1 MRSLAAMMSLSVAA
15 NAIMTTAPWPS
26 LNASLAGR
34 LQVTT
39 PLALPCFSSYN
50 GQPHAIDLSSCI
62 LIRDNYTS
70 NTLRT
75 TRVEAYM
82 HIQNEMCLS
91 DPADECVLD
100 DTVLPAPM
108 PSENRTCR
116 QGSVPSYHIV
126 IDSASDVTTAF
137 DFART
142 YGVELSVKN
151 AGHDYMTRGAGRGT
165 LTIYTHNLTDMTFDP
180 LLVPEG
186 CNTTGQ
192 AAVTLAPGVDTST
205 AIAFANA
212 NNSTILTAYSPTVP
226 VSTGWV
232 LGAGHSVLSPVYG
245 LGADRVLSYDIV
257 TPDGEFRTAS
267 ACSNPELF
275 WALRGGG
282 GGTFGVVLSATHK
295 VEPKMPVAMANIK
308 LPSNATADQAW
319 QWIELM
325 VQESLAWGQAGW
337 GGHIAGTYL
346 THFNPLPE
354 YTSDGGTAARAAFS
368 RASAFVESIGG
379 TSQIVVGE
387 SFYALWSEYLAPNFT
402 AQGAKA
408 QFLSNRLL
416 SRDLFATQAGQDSIM
431 DFLRSIAGI
440 GFNPTAFYTP
450 VTTPFVWNG
459 TSADMV
465 AQARSE
471 TAVAPAWYD
480 ALCKVTNKFSFFPNI
495 LTFYIGS
502 FSQGI
507 ALPWN
512 STYETRLSLLTNLT
526 NMTRQAEALGDGTP
540 GSYLNEANPFMSDWV
555 ESWWGEDNYE
565 RLVSVKN
572 TYDPD
577 GLLKCWKCVG
587 FNETEMNSDLFGCQ
601 AKLQRDI
608 DAAFESTS
616 QKAEEL

>member
-1 MRSLAAMMSLSVAA
+1 MSLLFKLRTTFLCYLYHAFGNKRACKTSASKDDTCCTSSSYVIFCRCSRSSIMRSLAAMMSLSVAA

-257 TPDGEFRTAS
+257 TPMESS
-267 ACSNPELF
+267 ARP
-275 WALRGGG
+275 
-282 GGTFGVVLSATHK
+282 
-295 VEPKMPVAMANIK
+295 
-308 LPSNATADQAW
+308 
-319 QWIELM
+319 
-325 VQESLAWGQAGW
+325 
-337 GGHIAGTYL
+337 
-346 THFNPLPE
+346 
-354 YTSDGGTAARAAFS
+354 ARA
-368 RASAFVESIGG
+368 R
-379 TSQIVVGE
+379 
-387 SFYALWSEYLAPNFT
+387 
-402 AQGAKA
+402 
-408 QFLSNRLL
+408 
-416 SRDLFATQAGQDSIM
+416 
-431 DFLRSIAGI
+431 
-440 GFNPTAFYTP
+440 TP
-450 VTTPFVWNG
+450 SSSG
-459 TSADMV
+459 RCA
-465 AQARSE
+465 
-471 TAVAPAWYD
+471 
-480 ALCKVTNKFSFFPNI
+480 
-495 LTFYIGS
+495 
-502 FSQGI
+502 
-507 ALPWN
+507 
-512 STYETRLSLLTNLT
+512 
-526 NMTRQAEALGDGTP
+526 AEA
-540 GSYLNEANPFMSDWV
+540 A
-555 ESWWGEDNYE
+555 
-565 RLVSVKN
+565 
-572 TYDPD
+572 
-577 GLLKCWKCVG
+577 GLLEWC
-587 FNETEMNSDLFGCQ
+587 S
-601 AKLQRDI
+601 QRHTK
-608 DAAFESTS
+608 SSPRCRSRWRTS
-616 QKAEEL
+616 SCLAMPPQTRRGSGSS